1 MPATSPLQFRR
12 RPREPDSD
20 LARNRHERSH
30 TREFCER
37 TLEAGG
43 GSANPHPGGDVSTAA
58 ATVAGV
64 EVSPEHFIGGE
75 RVGSMETFVDLSP
88 IDESPLADVARGGPV
103 EVESAVEVAREAFPA
118 WAALGPQ
125 GRAEHLFRLADLI
138 EDNVETLAAVETL
151 DNGSLLEAS
160 RLRVMK
166 RGALNVR
173 FFAQL
178 ALDLEERVWE
188 ANGVENRVRHDPSG
202 VAALITPWNAP
213 FMLSTWKIGPALAA
227 GCTAVLKPP
236 EWAPLTCSIL
246 ADFAAEAGLPPG
258 VLNVVQGIGEE
269 AGAALVAHPG
279 ISRIS
284 FTGSVDT
291 ARLIGKAAAENIV
304 PVSFELGGKSPFLVF
319 ADADLDA
326 AVEKATYQ
334 YDHAGQIC
342 LAGTRLLVE
351 QSIADEFT
359 ERFLEGVSRRKL
371 GDPREPDTDIG
382 PLITREHLERVDGFV
397 QRAIADGAT
406 PVIGAQ
412 VSPELGGLYYEPTLF
427 TGVRQD
433 MEVVQKE
440 VFGPVLTLQ
449 TFGGEDEAVELANGT
464 EFGLAATLFTE
475 DAARIDR
482 LGERLVAGT
491 TWVNCFYVRD
501 LSAPF
506 GGAKHSGVG
515 REGGEHS
522 FDFYADVKTVA
533 RRL

>member
-1 MPATSPLQFRR
+1 MA
-12 RPREPDSD
+12 
-20 LARNRHERSH
+20 
-30 TREFCER
+30 
-37 TLEAGG
+37 
-43 GSANPHPGGDVSTAA
+43 VTAI
-58 ATVAGV
+58 AGV
-64 EVSPEHFIGGE
+64 EVSPDHYIGGE
-75 RVGSMETFVDLSP
+75 RLASAATFEDLSP
-88 IDESPLADVARGGPV
+88 IDESRLADVARGGDE
-103 EVESAVEVAREAFPA
+103 EVDAAVGAAQRAFPD

-125 GRAEHLFRLADLI
+125 GRGDYLFRLADLI
-138 EDNVETLAAVETL
+138 EDRVDELAQIETL

-173 FFAQL
+173 YFAEL
-178 ALDLEERVWE
+178 AIERQERVWE
-188 ANGVENRVRHDPSG
+188 SNGSINRVRHDPSG

-213 FMLSTWKIGPALAA
+213 LMLSTWKVGPALAA

-236 EWAPLTCSIL
+236 EWAPLTCSLL
-246 ADFAAEAGLPPG
+246 ADMAEEAGLPAG
-258 VLNVVQGIGEE
+258 ALNVVQGIGEE

-279 ISRIS
+279 IARIS
-284 FTGSVDT
+284 FTGSVET
-291 ARLIGKAAAENIV
+291 ARAIGRAAAANIT

-351 QSIADEFT
+351 AGIADEFL
-359 ERFLEGVSRRKL
+359 ERFLAGVSERKL
-371 GDPREPDTDIG
+371 GDPRDPDTDIG
-382 PLITREHLERVDGFV
+382 PLITREHLARVHGFV
-397 QRAIADGAT
+397 QGALDDGASL
-406 PVIGAQ
+406 VIGGR
-412 VSPELGGLYYEPTLF
+412 VSPELGGLYYEPTLL
-427 TGVRQD
+427 TDVGQD

-449 TFGGEDEAVELANGT
+449 TFRDEGEAVRLANDT
-464 EFGLAATLFTE
+464 EYGLAATVFTE
-475 DAARIDR
+475 DVDRAER

-506 GGAKHSGVG
+506 GGARNSGIG

-522 FDFYADVKTVA
+522 FDFYADVKTVTRKA
-533 RRL
+533 QGG

>member
-1 MPATSPLQFRR
+1 
-12 RPREPDSD
+12 
-20 LARNRHERSH
+20 
-30 TREFCER
+30 
-37 TLEAGG
+37 
-43 GSANPHPGGDVSTAA
+43 
-58 ATVAGV
+58 
-64 EVSPEHFIGGE
+64 
-75 RVGSMETFVDLSP
+75 
-88 IDESPLADVARGGPV
+88 
-103 EVESAVEVAREAFPA
+103 
-118 WAALGPQ
+118 
-125 GRAEHLFRLADLI
+125 
-138 EDNVETLAAVETL
+138 
-151 DNGSLLEAS
+151 
-160 RLRVMK
+160 MK
-166 RGALNVR
+166 RGALNFR

-178 ALDLEERVWE
+178 ALDLDGRAWE

-213 FMLSTWKIGPALAA
+213 FMLSTWKVGPALAA

-236 EWAPLTCSIL
+236 EWAPLTVLAPRRLRGGGWPAAGRPQRRAGNRRGGGCS
-246 ADFAAEAGLPPG
+246 ARRPPR
-258 VLNVVQGIGEE
+258 
-269 AGAALVAHPG
+269 HR
-279 ISRIS
+279 RIS

-351 QSIADEFT
+351 QSVADEFT

-427 TGVRQD
+427 TDVRQD
-433 MEVVQKE
+433 MEVVQQE

-449 TFGGEDEAVELANGT
+449 TFGEEDEAVELANDT

-491 TWVNCFYVRD
+491 IWVNCFYVRD